1 MGGKLGRGAVEGKIV
16 INPPPLTSPLFLP
29 GRGLGKYTKG
39 ESNEEEEEVE
49 GEKEGWWIKKLEYDE
64 REKKTIFFAGVG
76 GCRGLWKVVC
86 FNVFFSFSIANK
98 MDGT

>member
-1 MGGKLGRGAVEGKIV
+1 MGGKLGRVQWKEGKIV

-49 GEKEGWWIKKLEYDE
+49 GEKRKD
-64 REKKTIFFAGVG
+64 
-76 GCRGLWKVVC
+76 
-86 FNVFFSFSIANK
+86 
-98 MDGT
+98 DG

>member
-49 GEKEGWWIKKLEYDE
+49 GEKRKD
-64 REKKTIFFAGVG
+64 
-76 GCRGLWKVVC
+76 
-86 FNVFFSFSIANK
+86 
-98 MDGT
+98 DG